1 MKFYEFYR
9 MEFFTNPYLG
19 FNPEIRVAMEVI
31 NYNKRYPE
39 SANMTQELFRESGG
53 KIPEDSDLKSS
64 FNWDSNYREHMCRN
78 DMQRLRQF
86 SSFQCRVFSTA
97 SILASAPSE
106 FFLRARH
113 GSNF

>member
-78 DMQRLRQF
+78 DIQRFRMF
-86 SSFQCRVFSTA
+86 SSFQCRDFLIFSTA
-97 SILASAPSE
+97 SILASAS
-106 FFLRARH
+106 LQI
-113 GSNF
+113 